1 MGNYTIT
8 TGQNLYD
15 IAMHIHGSIEGIIDL
30 MINNPELS
38 LDDKLQAGTQ
48 LIYTDEYV
56 INEDIVAYNTSHMII
71 PASGEQHVYYKS
83 SDYPQILEFVLDN
96 KKTSAGIAFSGKGK
110 IEIDWG
116 DNTSIEVLILKNV
129 QKAIFHSFD
138 SNISDKRR
146 IRIYSEDVYFQQLN
160 ISAMQALSVYCSR
173 PVRVDKFILS
183 QATMSISWLSLI
195 ENTYEI
201 DLTGLTTFDLL
212 PLLRHKSLMKLDLR
226 KISIKQQ
233 KLDEYLIALVRH
245 YEERRNCNIILTMQP
260 SGSYE
265 EPGRDENGRYI
276 ITSGMEAVWII
287 THEEAWN
294 SAGFWK
300 FQIKDQI
307 YTTES

>member
-15 IAMHIHGSIEGIIDL
+15 IAMHIHGSIEGIVDL
-30 MINNPELS
+30 MINNSELS
-38 LDDKLQAGTQ
+38 LDDKLQAGAQ

-56 INEDIVAYNTSHMII
+56 INGDIVAYNTSHMTI

-83 SDYPQILEFVLDN
+83 SDYPQILELILDN
-96 KKTSAGIAFSGKGK
+96 KKTSAGIVFSGTGK

-116 DNTSIEVLILKNV
+116 DNTSMEVLILENV
-129 QKAIFHSFD
+129 QKGIFHSFD

-146 IRIYSEDVYFQQLN
+146 IRIYSEDVHFRKLD
-160 ISAMQALSVYCSR
+160 ISAMQALSVYCNR
-173 PVRVDKFILS
+173 PVSVEKFILT
-183 QATMSISWLSLI
+183 QAAMNISWLSLI
-195 ENTYEI
+195 ENTYEMDI
-201 DLTGLTTFDLL
+201 TGLTTSDLL
-212 PLLRHKSLMKLDLR
+212 PLLRHKSLMNLDLR

-245 YEERRNCNIILTMQP
+245 YEGRRNCNIILTMQP

-265 EPGRDENGRYI
+265 EPGKDENDRYI

-307 YTTES
+307 YTTEP

>member
-15 IAMHIHGSIEGIIDL
+15 IAMHIHGSIEGIVDL

-38 LDDKLQAGTQ
+38 LDDKLKAGTQ
-48 LIYTDEYV
+48 LIYTDEYI
-56 INEDIVAYNTSHMII
+56 INGDIVAYNKSHMII

-83 SDYPQILEFVLDN
+83 SDHPQILELVLDN
-96 KKTSAGIAFSGKGK
+96 KKTFASFVYSGTGK

-116 DNTSIEVLILKNV
+116 DNTSMEVGILENV
-129 QKAIFHSFD
+129 QKEISHSFD
-138 SNISDKRR
+138 NNISDKRR
-146 IRIYSEDVYFQQLN
+146 IRIYSEDVHFQKLD
-160 ISAMQALSVYCSR
+160 ISAMQALSVYCNS
-173 PVRVDKFILS
+173 PVRVEKFILS
-183 QATMSISWLSLI
+183 QAAMNINWISLI
-195 ENTYEI
+195 ENTYEM
-201 DLTGLTTFDLL
+201 DLNGLTTSDLS

-233 KLDEYLIALVRH
+233 KLDEYLIALVRR

-265 EPGRDENGRYI
+265 EPRRDENGRYI

-287 THEEAWN
+287 THEETWN

-307 YTTES
+307 YTTEP